1 MRWMRKKRESEKVG
15 CKLVVD
21 LDKKK
26 PRNFIRL
33 FVA

>member
-21 LDKKK
+21 LDKK
-26 PRNFIRL
+26 NQETL
-33 FVA
+33 